1 MFHPLPLYVGLRY
14 VRARSYSFFVSFIT
28 WASLLGVGVGV
39 AALIVILSVMNG
51 FESEL
56 RDRLLS
62 LGAQVRVTE
71 AAAAADGA
79 ARAWP
84 PPDWHSAMRLV
95 RGAAGV
101 VGVAPYAELQAL
113 AVRQPEMWPVVLR
126 GIDPQAPD
134 SVRELA
140 HAITQGALAQLT
152 AGSGRIIVG
161 AVIAERLGLTA
172 GDSLTMLIPS
182 VGADGTPAP
191 KLREFSVMGVFITQG
206 LVIGWLGVALGV
218 GLGLELALHVETIV
232 PFLERTFRFQILDAD
247 VYYITAI
254 PAEVHWGNV
263 VVIAALALALT
274 ALATVYPAVRA
285 ARTAPAEAR
294 RPGRG
299 PLRRELV
306 RARQWAAARRREG
319 ARRAARG
326 GAQRHGTRAA
336 RHLRQPRR
344 SQGRLLRRDTRQ
356 RAGARAR
363 RARRRYGGAD
373 RARGHGHAHRG
384 RAAPAPLP
392 GGGPHSLRHVRVRSG
407 PRAHS
412 HGGRGAPVPA
422 RRGRHGAAARAHRS
436 AQSPRHS
443 APRRA
448 RARRPRLLRHRLD
461 PGSCQLL
468 PLHRDHE
475 VDDVRHPADDRRG
488 GRLQHRRHAG
498 HDREGE
504 ADRHRDPAHLR
515 RRTAQRTADLRR
527 AGRADRA
534 CGHGARCGTRHAAR
548 GQPRVARG
556 RARASARHA
565 VPRRARVLHERSARV
580 RRGRRRAQGVRR
592 GLRAVRARDRLSG
605 VARRPHRAGA
615 GSAA

>member
-14 VRARSYSFFVSFIT
+14 VRARSHSFFVSFIT

-71 AAAAADGA
+71 AAAASGGA
-79 ARAWP
+79 ARARP
-84 PPDWHSAMRLV
+84 PPDWHSAIGLV

-191 KLREFSVMGVFITQG
+191 KLREFSVAGVFEVGLQDHDATLVFAHLDDVRALAPPGTVSGGLRVRVQDVLEAPAVAARLRALLPGGLEVSDWTQDNANYFRAIRIEKTMMSLILLLIVAVAAFNIVAMLVMVVTDKRTDIAIMRTFGAAPARVMGIFITQG

-274 ALATVYPAVRA
+274 GLATVYPAVRA
-285 ARTAPAEAR
+285 ARTAPAEA
-294 RPGRG
+294 
-299 PLRRELV
+299 LRYE
-306 RARQWAAARRREG
+306 
-319 ARRAARG
+319 
-326 GAQRHGTRAA
+326 
-336 RHLRQPRR
+336 
-344 SQGRLLRRDTRQ
+344 
-356 RAGARAR
+356 
-363 RARRRYGGAD
+363 
-373 RARGHGHAHRG
+373 
-384 RAAPAPLP
+384 
-392 GGGPHSLRHVRVRSG
+392 
-407 PRAHS
+407 
-412 HGGRGAPVPA
+412 
-422 RRGRHGAAARAHRS
+422 
-436 AQSPRHS
+436 
-443 APRRA
+443 
-448 RARRPRLLRHRLD
+448 
-461 PGSCQLL
+461 
-468 PLHRDHE
+468 
-475 VDDVRHPADDRRG
+475 
-488 GRLQHRRHAG
+488 
-498 HDREGE
+498 
-504 ADRHRDPAHLR
+504 
-515 RRTAQRTADLRR
+515 
-527 AGRADRA
+527 
-534 CGHGARCGTRHAAR
+534 
-548 GQPRVARG
+548 
-556 RARASARHA
+556 
-565 VPRRARVLHERSARV
+565 
-580 RRGRRRAQGVRR
+580 
-592 GLRAVRARDRLSG
+592 
-605 VARRPHRAGA
+605 
-615 GSAA
+615 

>member
-14 VRARSYSFFVSFIT
+14 VRARSHSFFVSFIT

-51 FESEL
+51 FETEL

-71 AAAAADGA
+71 AAAASGGA
-79 ARAWP
+79 ARARP
-84 PPDWHSAMRLV
+84 PPDWHSAMRRV

-101 VGVAPYAELQAL
+101 VGVAPYADLQAL

-172 GDSLTMLIPS
+172 GDSLTMLIPT

-191 KLREFSVMGVFITQG
+191 KLREFSVAGVFEVGLQDHDATLVFAHLDDVRALAPSGTVSEGLRVRVQDVLEAPAVAARLRARLPGGLEVSDWTQDNANYFRAIRIEKTMMSLILLLIVAVAAFNIVAMLVMVVTDKRTDIAILRTFGAAPARVMGIFVTQG

-232 PFLERTFRFQILDAD
+232 PFLERTFRFRILDAD

-285 ARTAPAEAR
+285 ARTAPAEA
-294 RPGRG
+294 
-299 PLRRELV
+299 LRYE
-306 RARQWAAARRREG
+306 
-319 ARRAARG
+319 
-326 GAQRHGTRAA
+326 
-336 RHLRQPRR
+336 
-344 SQGRLLRRDTRQ
+344 
-356 RAGARAR
+356 
-363 RARRRYGGAD
+363 
-373 RARGHGHAHRG
+373 
-384 RAAPAPLP
+384 
-392 GGGPHSLRHVRVRSG
+392 
-407 PRAHS
+407 
-412 HGGRGAPVPA
+412 
-422 RRGRHGAAARAHRS
+422 
-436 AQSPRHS
+436 
-443 APRRA
+443 
-448 RARRPRLLRHRLD
+448 
-461 PGSCQLL
+461 
-468 PLHRDHE
+468 
-475 VDDVRHPADDRRG
+475 
-488 GRLQHRRHAG
+488 
-498 HDREGE
+498 
-504 ADRHRDPAHLR
+504 
-515 RRTAQRTADLRR
+515 
-527 AGRADRA
+527 
-534 CGHGARCGTRHAAR
+534 
-548 GQPRVARG
+548 
-556 RARASARHA
+556 
-565 VPRRARVLHERSARV
+565 
-580 RRGRRRAQGVRR
+580 
-592 GLRAVRARDRLSG
+592 
-605 VARRPHRAGA
+605 
-615 GSAA
+615 